1 MPSCSKP
8 CVCGR
13 GHRTGVVRG
22 VSSHWAN
29 LVPLPKAREAFFLL
43 LFTSLTLKAP
53 YSYIP
58 FLPTLSSRN
67 SVFWR
72 DELQPCICEVNEL
85 QNTSKEKER
94 STPLRCSSLWAPHS
108 CEGAGVHQAPPAH
121 GPVTQLCLGV
131 APCGDVGAAL
141 AHPGAAAAGRLSG
154 SPFALAGFH
163 AAGWRLWRGACR
175 GGRSFKG
182 FLVKPA
188 LLCGALPAL
197 LPVWVC
203 YCTVAAPLR
212 AALGGKAAC
221 AAGLCRG
228 AGAGV
233 AVAQFAA
240 VAALFQPRPQGGLSV
255 RPLCWL
261 CLYRWKPW

>member
-13 GHRTGVVRG
+13 GHRTGGVRG

-94 STPLRCSSLWAPHS
+94 STPLHCSSLWAPHS

-121 GPVTQLCLGV
+121 GPVTQLWLGV
-131 APCGDVGAAL
+131 APVGMWELHLLTPVLLLLGGSLGARLLWLVSMQQVGDSGAAL
-141 AHPGAAAAGRLSG
+141 A
-154 SPFALAGFH
+154 
-163 AAGWRLWRGACR
+163 
-175 GGRSFKG
+175 
-182 FLVKPA
+182 
-188 LLCGALPAL
+188 
-197 LPVWVC
+197 
-203 YCTVAAPLR
+203 
-212 AALGGKAAC
+212 
-221 AAGLCRG
+221 
-228 AGAGV
+228 
-233 AVAQFAA
+233 AVAD
-240 VAALFQPRPQGGLSV
+240 LSKGSLLSQPCCVGLSLPCCPCGFV
-255 RPLCWL
+255 IALWQHH
-261 CLYRWKPW
+261 